1 MYKGLRCTPIGCCPE
16 YVGISIG
23 DTIGI
28 VIPNIDDDLLKSMN
42 ITTKYK
48 SLGIVSAR
56 TGATTHMLSADEAAK
71 ASNVE
76 IARIELCRDTKGG
89 AGHGSSIIFAA
100 DDVSDVR
107 HAVEFMLIDLYRTFE
122 CVYVSEHGHL
132 EAHFTPNAGDGVL
145 ELFPEVPKGAAF
157 GVIVGAPAVVG
168 LLMADTALKAGD
180 VTIASYLSASMG
192 TALTNEVV
200 VGIYGET
207 SAVKHAIEE
216 ARDIG
221 LAMLSQFGTEAVKAT
236 EIFLKDK

>member
-1 MYKGLRCTPIGCCPE
+1 MYKGPRCTPIGCCPE

-28 VIPNIDDDLLKSMN
+28 VIPNIDDELLKSMN
-42 ITTKYK
+42 LSTSHK

-71 ASNVE
+71 AANVE

-107 HAVEFMLIDLYRTFE
+107 HAVEFMLHDLYRTFE
-122 CVYVSEHGHL
+122 CVYISDYGHL
-132 EAHFTPNAGDGVL
+132 EAHFTPNAEQGVL
-145 ELFPEVPKGAAF
+145 NLFPEVPFGSAF

-180 VTIASYLSASMG
+180 VNIASYLSASMG

-207 SAVKHAIEE
+207 SAVKHAIDE
-216 ARDIG
+216 AKSIG
-221 LAMLSQFGTEAVKAT
+221 LSMLAQFGVDAVQAT
-236 EIFLKDK
+236 EIFLKEK